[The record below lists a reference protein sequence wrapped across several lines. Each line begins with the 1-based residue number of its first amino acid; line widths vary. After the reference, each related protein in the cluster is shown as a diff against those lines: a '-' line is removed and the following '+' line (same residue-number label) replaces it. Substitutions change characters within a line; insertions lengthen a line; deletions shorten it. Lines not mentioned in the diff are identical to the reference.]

1 MIDQGLAEGIKMQ
14 RLPESTTIQANL
26 NPFGDF
32 EVIILILSGL
42 ALIAAIVLI
51 VNVLRG
57 KDKDKDK

>member
-26 NPFGDF
+26 NPFADIELIVLILSCIAF
-32 EVIILILSGL
+32 VAAIILIIKLL
-42 ALIAAIVLI
+42 K
-51 VNVLRG
+51 N